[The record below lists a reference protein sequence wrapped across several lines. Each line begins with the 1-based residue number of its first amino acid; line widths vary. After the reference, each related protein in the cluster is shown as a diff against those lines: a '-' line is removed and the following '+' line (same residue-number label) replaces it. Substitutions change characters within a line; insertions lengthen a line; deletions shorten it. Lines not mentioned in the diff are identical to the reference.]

1 MNFFDGMIVHKD
13 GKLMFVE
20 PGFQFEVPAEWKEK
34 IAPYAD
40 KKMTFGVRPEDIG
53 TKQAEE
59 APGMPR
65 VTARVEV
72 IEPMGSETFVY
83 LNTGENTFIARV
95 DPHRQVKVGEQVSFA
110 VLLPNAHLFDG
121 ETELTVI

>member
-1 MNFFDGMIVHKD
+1 VHKD